1 MFATVARKH
10 RTHRLGF
17 TLIELLVV
25 MSVIAILAA
34 LLVPV
39 LGEVREHMRVVK
51 TQETIQGITMGMR
64 MYKDAYQ
71 RFPPDKHGDFP
82 NLVSSQCL
90 VYYLSGP
97 TIYYDSL
104 YSPDDYPWKHD
115 LYNVAAS
122 KPGKGRKNS
131 RRFNDFKSDFLEDFG
146 GQNAPAL
153 IDPWR
158 NRYIYNSGPN
168 SNGSYNRYKSANH
181 GGKEYD
187 LFSAGPDGIYGT
199 DDDIKNWQDRL
210 RWGYKE
216 EDHQSGF
223 DLNDG
228 TH

>member
-1 MFATVARKH
+1 MFATEARN
-10 RTHRLGF
+10 RSSRRFGF

-39 LGEVREHMRVVK
+39 LREVREHMRVVK
-51 TQETIQGITMGMR
+51 TRETIHGISMAMTIYKTMH
-64 MYKDAYQ
+64 K
-71 RFPPDKHGDFP
+71 RFPPDKNGDFP
-82 NLVSSQCL
+82 ALVSSQCL

-97 TIYYDSL
+97 TIYFDSD

-115 LYNVAAS
+115 LYNVATN
-122 KPGKGRKNS
+122 KPGKGRKNFH
-131 RRFNDFKSDFLEDFG
+131 RFYDFKSDYIADFG
-146 GQNAPAL
+146 GQSAPAL

-158 NRYIYNSGPN
+158 NRYIYNSGTTT
-168 SNGSYNRYKSANH
+168 NGAYNRYKGANH

-187 LFSAGPDGIYGT
+187 LFSAGPDGVYGT
-199 DDDIKNWQDRL
+199 DDDITSWQDRL
-210 RWGYKE
+210 SWGYKE